1 MSSIRSEPNSRRR
14 AHRVDLPM
22 VIEID
27 GRACAARDWSVT
39 GVAVEAP
46 PGLEANRGEV
56 LAARLMIPMHGASL
70 ALPVKL
76 RLVAWDGKL
85 ARFAFV
91 DLSPRDRRIL
101 RQYIELGIEGRLD
114 NVEDMIALLAQ
125 PELPS
130 PISDALVLADP
141 EDEPPSC
148 MARARGALSLV
159 AGLLFVLVVAGTV
172 FYNTTYR
179 VEALGVAMGTV
190 RPVSAG
196 VTGVLAEMR
205 VREGD
210 RVEAGTP
217 LFTLDSRELRIELA
231 RIDRELALIDRQLGQ
246 VAGGGATGVSMQAM
260 PDAAG
265 PTPEEEGQRRVKA
278 GILPVPLDLLRRL
291 ETAPAIDILAPA
303 RLPEATGGD
312 RQGTR
317 LALAREKIRLE
328 AARQRTALRIAAR
341 RVTAPVA
348 GRVFR
353 VAHRSGEPL
362 APAQPVV
369 LLATD
374 RPPLVVARLRQ
385 EDALALAPGMEAVVA
400 VPHSGE
406 NFRARIRSIGS
417 TAVKAD
423 FTPTMEV
430 SLGETLITLE
440 PLDPT
445 VRLEPFTRVSVWI
458 RTFDL
463 DLLP

>member
-22 VIEID
+22 VVEID
-27 GRACAARDWSVT
+27 GRPCRARDWSVT

-56 LAARLMIPMHGASL
+56 LVARLMIPMHGASL

-76 RLVAWDGKL
+76 RLVARDGEL

-91 DLSPRDRRIL
+91 DLRERDRRIL

-159 AGLLFVLVVAGTV
+159 AGLLFVLAVAGTV

-210 RVEAGTP
+210 RVEAGAP

-265 PTPEEEGQRRVKA
+265 PTPEEGQRRVKA

-291 ETAPAIDILAPA
+291 ETAPAIGILAPA
-303 RLPEATGGD
+303 RLPEATGGG
-312 RQGTR
+312 RKAAR
-317 LALAREKIRLE
+317 LALERERVRLE

-406 NFRARIRSIGS
+406 SFGARIRSIGS

-463 DLLP
+463 DLLPW